1 LHYFQARTRI
11 RAKKKPFFFKKT
23 QITEKKA
30 QRRLQRDSN
39 IMININHIYFLV
51 CFRTKAETFLKKGTK
66 NAGPEV
72 SESGSA
78 M

>member
-1 LHYFQARTRI
+1 
-11 RAKKKPFFFKKT
+11 
-23 QITEKKA
+23 
-30 QRRLQRDSN
+30 
-39 IMININHIYFLV
+39 MININHIYFLV